1 MNRRQLEHAI
11 RAATTILEVD
21 EIYVIGSQ
29 SILGAF
35 SEDMLPERATDS
47 VEVDV
52 FPLGVEDA
60 ERMSELLF
68 AIGEMSDFHANH
80 GFYVDGVGPSTAVLP
95 SGWQDRVVPV
105 PAERLNG
112 IKVVGLCL
120 DPHDL
125 CVSKIIANRTKDHE
139 FVRELVEA
147 GLIDSGTLL
156 DRLADVKPPIDIL
169 VVDGREVRQERD
181 INHAWVF
188 AQSLKDQVERQQQWQ
203 SPTAVLG
210 GPRRAG
216 EFGATTNRGRFAS
229 RGSTPPEMRL

>member
-1 MNRRQLEHAI
+1 M
-11 RAATTILEVD
+11 D
-21 EIYVIGSQ
+21 KIYVIGSQ
-29 SILGAF
+29 SILGTF
-35 SEDMLPERATDS
+35 GEDELPERATDS
-47 VEVDV
+47 VEVDI

-68 AIGEMSDFHANH
+68 AIGELSDFHANH

-95 SGWQDRVVPV
+95 TGWQDRVVPV

-112 IKVVGLCL
+112 VKVVGLCL

-139 FVRELVEA
+139 FVQELVDA

-156 DRLADVKPPIDIL
+156 DRLADVKPPVDVL
-169 VVDGREVRQERD
+169 VVNGREERQERD

-188 AQSLKDQVERQQQWQ
+188 AQSLHDRVQRSRDWDVPA
-203 SPTAVLG
+203 PTRG

-216 EFGATTNRGRFAS
+216 ELGATTNRGRFAS
-229 RGSTPPEMRL
+229 KDGTPPEMTL